1 MNHPFC
7 SRLMLAIFISA
18 SFIAC
23 KGKDKAKENEAT
35 TDSTKTS
42 VQTTDNSNNTA
53 GMDAATVAP
62 NFYKVVADTLGIRM
76 VEVNYKPGDSSAMH
90 WHPDYAIYAAQGGK
104 VTFYAKD
111 GSSNEVTLPTGVTLI
126 KPAEWHAAKN
136 TGTNPIK
143 VILVEVN
150 RSGAMGTNDASTDAT
165 KVSPELYKTAN
176 DTMGIRVIEVNY
188 KPGQSS
194 GVHWHPDAALY
205 VIDPGTGEFTGK
217 DGSKRVLDL
226 KKGMAMIVPSDTHS
240 VKNIG
245 KTTMRAI
252 LVEVNRAMK

>member
-1 MNHPFC
+1 MNHQFG

-18 SFIAC
+18 SLVAC
-23 KGKDKAKENEAT
+23 KGKDKDKEKETT
-35 TDSTKTS
+35 TDS
-42 VQTTDNSNNTA
+42 VTTTTPTDNTA
-53 GMDAATVAP
+53 GMDAVTVAP
-62 NFYKVVADTLGIRM
+62 NFYKAVADTLGIRM
-76 VEVNYKPGDSSAMH
+76 VEVNYAPGDSSAMH
-90 WHPDYAIYAAQGGK
+90 WHPDYVIYAAQGGK

-111 GSSNEVTLPTGVTLI
+111 GSSNEVTLPTGAILI
-126 KPAEWHAAKN
+126 HPAEWHAAKN

-150 RSGAMGTNDASTDAT
+150 RSGPVGTNDPATDAT
-165 KVSPELYKTAN
+165 KVSPELYKVSK

-188 KPGQSS
+188 KPGASS
-194 GVHWHPDAALY
+194 KLHWHPDAALY

-226 KKGMAMIVPSDTHS
+226 KKGMAMITPSDTHS